1 MMDIQEII
9 NEVLDRNGSTA
20 DVDRLDSA
28 CINRLISL
36 CEQNGT
42 DGAWGKQLLELA
54 ADMNDIDLEM
64 ETWS

>member
-1 MMDIQEII
+1 MDI
-9 NEVLDRNGSTA
+9 NEVIAEVVDRNGSTD
-20 DVDRLDSA
+20 DVERLDSA

-54 ADMNDIDLEM
+54 ADMNDIDLDLEPAP
-64 ETWS
+64 

>member
-1 MMDIQEII
+1 MDIQDVISQ
-9 NEVLDRNGSTA
+9 VLDRDGNEA
-20 DVDRLDSA
+20 DQERLDSA